1 MEAINSVLENRKFT
15 GPAILTLSIFVLFL
29 IVWKS
34 GVEPAPR
41 HRDTRQEEKEVAEQ
55 APTTKPKSKASGGMA
70 SEDRDSYLQ
79 SKRVYSFSHLK
90 ETYRRTCM
98 MQANPTSSC
107 TRLACDDGKVY
118 CVASYLEIN
127 Q

>member
-1 MEAINSVLENRKFT
+1 MEIINSVLENKKFT

-41 HRDTRQEEKEVAEQ
+41 HIGTRQGEKEVVSELPAK
-55 APTTKPKSKASGGMA
+55 TKSRVSGGA
-70 SEDRDSYLQ
+70 AEDRDSYLQ
-79 SKRVYSFSHLK
+79 NKRVYSFSHLT

-118 CVASYLEIN
+118 CVASYLEIS